1 MLNTT
6 KLFPQGV
13 ITEWYRH
20 HSLNSTKEA
29 K

>member
-6 KLFPQGV
+6 KLFPQG
-13 ITEWYRH
+13 IATEWCWH
-20 HSLNSTKEA
+20 LSLNSTKEA